1 MSRLIYISLLLVFVL
16 LYKTQA
22 DAQQAVF
29 HNSGAQIVI
38 TKGADV
44 NVQGSMLSEPSN
56 NIAPKIQLNGNLS
69 ISGDIIN
76 HSDNLF
82 RISEGYLILTGSG
95 TQVISSNSSSPFLV
109 YNLELNGTG
118 TTLLQTNVRIIN
130 DLNFQQGYLDVGDQD
145 LVLYSNAFT
154 SGTPGNQSM
163 IITSGTGRLI
173 KSMTQQEDITLPVGS
188 TAKGAHYSPVDI
200 AWKSGNFYS
209 NSLVML
215 SVKPEK
221 LDANTSP
228 QNYLEKYWDV
238 QISDVDNPKADLT
251 FHYAPEEVFGDS
263 SRIYAMRFF
272 ENNGQMWPRFDGEIN
287 PVTHSFTFNTSNFGK
302 FTAGDLGTADFSD
315 VIVFPNP
322 NNGAFSIKVIA
333 PAEGLMDMQFTNM
346 AGQLIYAGQIDQG
359 IHEYDFTNSPKGV
372 YFVKIFFSNKI
383 VTRKIVIR

>member
-1 MSRLIYISLLLVFVL
+1 MSRLIYISFLLVFTL
-16 LYKTQA
+16 LVSSISE
-22 DAQQAVF
+22 AQQAVF

-38 TKGADV
+38 TKGAEV
-44 NVQGSMLSEPSN
+44 IIQGSMLSEPSN
-56 NIAPKIQLNGNLS
+56 NIAPKIQLNGRLS

-82 RISEGYLILTGSG
+82 RISEGYLVLTGSG
-95 TQVISSNSSSPFLV
+95 TQVISSNSSNPFLV

-118 TTLLQTNVRIIN
+118 TTTLQTNMRIIN
-130 DLNFQQGYLDVGDQD
+130 DLNFQEGYLDVGDQD
-145 LVLYSNAFT
+145 LVLYSNAIT

-173 KSMTQQEDITLPVGS
+173 KSMTQQEDMRLPVGTTS
-188 TAKGAHYSPVDI
+188 KGARYTPVDI

-209 NSLVML
+209 SSLVML
-215 SVKPEK
+215 SVKPDK

-238 QISDVDNPKADLT
+238 QVSDIDNAKADLT

-287 PVTHSFTFNTSNFGK
+287 PVTHSFTFTTSNFGL
-302 FTAGDLGTADFSD
+302 FTAGDLGTSDFSD

-333 PAEGLMDMQFTNM
+333 PAEGMMDMQFTNM